1 MKEQIQPNINPNNRS
16 IQLEEYE
23 KNKFKQDIGKIFDT
37 YENKEERFN
46 SILENTKILIKN
58 GILDENIIPELK
70 KCSDIENRDE
80 FINGMLTLLKPVLKI
95 QISNP
100 RLIEKIRADAG
111 LEKENFVKLNE
122 VLSYGISGDSV
133 HVHLASLRELLREVG
148 KENLLNLISDGL
160 KELAKIFEKDE
171 TLKKVTA
178 TSMVVTNNPDYMSN
192 FGFVIKGPISKEDRN
207 KHWKGDERDIG
218 VAEMSREKLLEY
230 LDK

>member
-16 IQLEEYE
+16 IQLEEHE
-23 KNKFKQDIGKIFDT
+23 TNKFKQDIGKIFDT
-37 YENKEERFN
+37 CKNKEERFN
-46 SILENTKILIKN
+46 SILENTKILIEK
-58 GILDENIIPELK
+58 GILDENIISKLK
-70 KCSDIENRDE
+70 ECSYVENRDE
-80 FINGMLTLLKPVLKI
+80 FINEMLILLEPVLKI
-95 QISNP
+95 KISNP

-111 LEKENFVKLNE
+111 LEKEHFIKLNE

-133 HVHLASLRELLREVG
+133 HIHLASLKELLREIG

-171 TLKKVTA
+171 TLIKVTA
-178 TSMVVTNNPDYMSN
+178 TSMVVTNNPDYMSH
-192 FGFVIKGPISKEDRN
+192 FGFVIKGPIGKEDRE

-218 VAEMSREKLLEY
+218 VAEMSREKLLGY